1 MSEVSNLH
9 HPKKSQINQSTTIP
23 KKIMSELVKL
33 LNNCLELF
41 TLCKPKDSSSTNNDT
56 SNRNTDNTQVEG
68 EKLIPDMS
76 DYFTLILPARP
87 KFGDE
92 IRVKAKLK
100 ERPKQ

>member
-1 MSEVSNLH
+1 MTEC
-9 HPKKSQINQSTTIP
+9 
-23 KKIMSELVKL
+23 VKL

-41 TLCKPKDSSSTNNDT
+41 TLCKPKDSSSINNNDT
-56 SNRNTDNTQVEG
+56 TNRNTDNTQVEG

-76 DYFTLILPARP
+76 SLFTLILPTRP